1 MKKFAILFFAV
12 CAAFGA
18 GILRAEIRLPEL
30 FSDGAVFQRQEP
42 VKVWGTAEP
51 GAAVEVEFAGR
62 AKSAKAGED
71 GRWSLFLDAM
81 EASAEPREMKV
92 SENGKPA
99 KTVKD
104 ILVGEV
110 WILGGQSNM
119 EWILANTDDAKEAVA
134 RSD

>member
-1 MKKFAILFFAV
+1 MKNFAILLFAA

-62 AKSAKAGED
+62 ASPRRRGRTAG
-71 GRWSLFLDAM
+71 GRCFSTLWRLPPS
-81 EASAEPREMKV
+81 R
-92 SENGKPA
+92 
-99 KTVKD
+99 
-104 ILVGEV
+104 
-110 WILGGQSNM
+110 
-119 EWILANTDDAKEAVA
+119 A
-134 RSD
+134 R